1 MFYNPSKIRRMIK
14 NQGGCWINR
23 WFSWV
28 NKRRRSSQ
36 PHGPKV
42 QWPNLCSS
50 ALVYGWL
57 GGAVLL
63 ILRKFVY
70 SYKTIIYMIIGMS

>member
-1 MFYNPSKIRRMIK
+1 M
-14 NQGGCWINR
+14 
-23 WFSWV
+23 FSWV
-28 NKRRRSSQ
+28 KKRRRSNRQ

-50 ALVYGWL
+50 ALVYGLL

-63 ILRKFVY
+63 ILRKFVARIMGISLMRIVLLILRKFVY
-70 SYKTIIYMIIGMS
+70 NYKAIIYMIVGMS